1 MAQAYVIRLQAGL
14 ESFHLSPAS
23 TEYPAAL
30 LPNLRSKRL
39 HVRLLTQI
47 AGSRMEETEL
57 VRTNDPGLRRSF
69 FLSLVALLVAAV
81 PLFGDTNQ
89 RQVTKLTDGVY
100 AIQHKNLNDGN
111 PSGNTTVIIGDREVF
126 VVDSCYRPSFA
137 REDIAQI
144 RQWTDK
150 PVGYLLNTHF
160 HNDHN
165 NGNKTYLDA
174 FPSLAIVAQEETKKD
189 MDLIQPGN
197 IERGPKQ
204 MAATIAALK
213 QGKAPDGR
221 TLSEDE
227 KKQVQ
232 DLLPGMEQLLAEFKT
247 MVYQPPTLTFT
258 DKLDIDIG
266 NREVQVKHLG
276 RGNTPGDAIV
286 YLPKEKILVAGD
298 LLVYPIPYTYD
309 GYPAEWVQTLQN
321 MAQLDVQ
328 TIVPGH
334 GPVLH
339 DKAYLYLVADLF
351 KSAVE
356 QVRARVR
363 QIGHPG
369 FHSLEDVKGSVD
381 LTPFRPKFAGDDK
394 DLRAEF
400 DDMTVHLV
408 KIVFNEAAL
417 R

>member
-1 MAQAYVIRLQAGL
+1 M
-14 ESFHLSPAS
+14 LSKSNSPWLLGIA
-23 TEYPAAL
+23 AAL
-30 LPNLRSKRL
+30 SFLFA
-39 HVRLLTQI
+39 
-47 AGSRMEETEL
+47 AG
-57 VRTNDPGLRRSF
+57 P
-69 FLSLVALLVAAV
+69 LS
-81 PLFGDTNQ
+81 GQ
-89 RQVTKLTDGVY
+89 QERKVTKLADGVY
-100 AIQHKNLNDGN
+100 AIEHRGGP
-111 PSGNTTVIIGDREVF
+111 PSGNTTVIIGERQVF
-126 VVDSCYRPSFA
+126 VVDSCFLPSAA

-150 PVGYLLNTHF
+150 PVSYLLNTHF

-174 FPSLAIVAQEETKKD
+174 FPSLAIIAQEETKKD

-197 IERGPKQ
+197 IERTPKQ
-204 MAATIAALK
+204 LAATIAAFK
-213 QGKAPDGR
+213 QGKRQDG
-221 TLSEDE
+221 TPLTEDE

-232 DLLPGMEQLLAEFKT
+232 SVLPGMEKREAEFRT
-247 MVYQPPTLTFT
+247 VVYQSPTLTFT

-276 RGNTPGDAIV
+276 RGNTPGDAVV
-286 YLPKEKILVAGD
+286 YLPKEKILIAGD
-298 LLVYPIPYTYD
+298 LLVHPIPYTYD

-321 MAQLDVQ
+321 MAQFDAE

-339 DKAYLYLVADLF
+339 GKAYLYLVTDLL

-356 QVRARVR
+356 QVRARIR

-369 FHSLEDVKGSVD
+369 FHSLDEVKGSVD
-381 LTPFRPKFAGDDK
+381 LTPFRAKFAGDDK
-394 DLRAEF
+394 NLQAEF

>member
-1 MAQAYVIRLQAGL
+1 VGVHRARTGELDVLPTTWLTAVAESADRGMAVIHHWERGIKLIRINDL
-14 ESFHLSPAS
+14 HLRC
-23 TEYPAAL
+23 TFIL
-30 LPNLRSKRL
+30 
-39 HVRLLTQI
+39 
-47 AGSRMEETEL
+47 
-57 VRTNDPGLRRSF
+57 
-69 FLSLVALLVAAV
+69 LLVAVLIAASPV
-81 PLFGDTNQ
+81 FGESADANQ
-89 RQVTKLTDGVY
+89 RQITKLADGVY

-111 PSGNTTVIIGDREVF
+111 VSGNTTVIIGDREVF
-126 VVDSCYRPSFA
+126 VVDSCYLPSSA

-174 FPSLAIVAQEETKKD
+174 FPSLAIIAQEETKKD

-197 IERGPKQ
+197 IERTPSQ
-204 MAATIAALK
+204 TAATIAALK
-213 QGKAPDGR
+213 QGKLQNGR
-221 TLSEDE
+221 LLSDEE

-232 DLLPGMEQLLAEFKT
+232 QLLPGLEKQEAEFRA

-266 NREVQVKHLG
+266 NREIQVKHLG
-276 RGNTPGDAIV
+276 RGNTPGDTIV
-286 YLPKEKILVAGD
+286 YLPKEKILIAGD

-309 GYPAEWVQTLQN
+309 GYPAEWVQTLKN
-321 MAQLDVQ
+321 MAQLDADI
-328 TIVPGH
+328 IVPGH

-339 DKAYLYLVADLF
+339 GKAYLYLVTDLLQ
-351 KSAVE
+351 SAVE
-356 QVRARVR
+356 QVRARIR

-381 LTPFRPKFAGDDK
+381 LTPFRQKFAADDGD
-394 DLRAEF
+394 LQAEF
-400 DDMTVHLV
+400 DGMTSHLV

>member
-1 MAQAYVIRLQAGL
+1 MAVIHHWERGIKLIRINDL
-14 ESFHLSPAS
+14 HLRC
-23 TEYPAAL
+23 TFIL
-30 LPNLRSKRL
+30 
-39 HVRLLTQI
+39 
-47 AGSRMEETEL
+47 
-57 VRTNDPGLRRSF
+57 
-69 FLSLVALLVAAV
+69 LLVAVLIAASPV
-81 PLFGDTNQ
+81 FGESADANQ
-89 RQVTKLTDGVY
+89 RQITKLADGVY

-111 PSGNTTVIIGDREVF
+111 VSGNTTVIIGDREVF
-126 VVDSCYRPSFA
+126 VVDSCYLPSSA

-174 FPSLAIVAQEETKKD
+174 FPSLAIIAQEETKKD

-197 IERGPKQ
+197 IERTPSQ
-204 MAATIAALK
+204 TAATIAALK
-213 QGKAPDGR
+213 QGKLQNGR
-221 TLSEDE
+221 LLSDEE

-232 DLLPGMEQLLAEFKT
+232 QLLPGLEKQEAEFRA

-266 NREVQVKHLG
+266 NREIQVKHLG
-276 RGNTPGDAIV
+276 RGNTPGDTIV
-286 YLPKEKILVAGD
+286 YLPKEKILIAGD

-309 GYPAEWVQTLQN
+309 GYPAEWVQTLKN
-321 MAQLDVQ
+321 MAQLDADI
-328 TIVPGH
+328 IVPGH

-339 DKAYLYLVADLF
+339 GKAYLYLVTDLLQ
-351 KSAVE
+351 SAVE
-356 QVRARVR
+356 QVRARIR

-381 LTPFRPKFAGDDK
+381 LTPFRQKFAADDGD
-394 DLRAEF
+394 LQVEF
-400 DDMTVHLV
+400 DGMTSHLV

>member
-1 MAQAYVIRLQAGL
+1 MGVHRARTGELDVLPTTWLTAVAESADRGMAVIHHWERGIKLIRINDL
-14 ESFHLSPAS
+14 HLRC
-23 TEYPAAL
+23 TFIL
-30 LPNLRSKRL
+30 
-39 HVRLLTQI
+39 
-47 AGSRMEETEL
+47 
-57 VRTNDPGLRRSF
+57 
-69 FLSLVALLVAAV
+69 LLVAVLIAASPV
-81 PLFGDTNQ
+81 FGESADANQ
-89 RQVTKLTDGVY
+89 RQITKLADGVY

-111 PSGNTTVIIGDREVF
+111 VSGNTTVIIGDREVF
-126 VVDSCYRPSFA
+126 VVDSCYLPSSA

-174 FPSLAIVAQEETKKD
+174 FPSLAIIAQEETKKD

-197 IERGPKQ
+197 IERTPSQ
-204 MAATIAALK
+204 TAATIAALK
-213 QGKAPDGR
+213 QGKLQNGR
-221 TLSEDE
+221 LLSDEE

-232 DLLPGMEQLLAEFKT
+232 QLLPGLEKQEAEFRA

-266 NREVQVKHLG
+266 NREIQVKHLG
-276 RGNTPGDAIV
+276 RGNTPGDTIV
-286 YLPKEKILVAGD
+286 YLPKEKILIAGD

-309 GYPAEWVQTLQN
+309 GYPAEWVQTLKN
-321 MAQLDVQ
+321 MAQLDADI
-328 TIVPGH
+328 IVPGH

-339 DKAYLYLVADLF
+339 GKAYLYLVTDLLQ
-351 KSAVE
+351 SAVE
-356 QVRARVR
+356 QVRARIR

-381 LTPFRPKFAGDDK
+381 LTPFRQKFAADDGD
-394 DLRAEF
+394 LQAEF
-400 DDMTVHLV
+400 DGMTSHLV

>member
-1 MAQAYVIRLQAGL
+1 MRRLPITVEKLQNALGL
-14 ESFHLSPAS
+14 LAMSI
-23 TEYPAAL
+23 
-30 LPNLRSKRL
+30 
-39 HVRLLTQI
+39 LLTLLFAATPMSGQ
-47 AGSRMEETEL
+47 AE
-57 VRTNDPGLRRSF
+57 RR
-69 FLSLVALLVAAV
+69 
-81 PLFGDTNQ
+81 
-89 RQVTKLTDGVY
+89 VTKLADGVY
-100 AIQHKNLNDGN
+100 AIEHRGGSS
-111 PSGNTTVIIGDREVF
+111 PSGNTTVIIGERQVF
-126 VVDSCYRPSFA
+126 VVDSCFLPSLA

-197 IERGPKQ
+197 IERMPGQ
-204 MAATIAALK
+204 LAATIAALK
-213 QGKAPDGR
+213 QGKLQNGR
-221 TLSEDE
+221 ALTEDE

-232 DLLPGMEQLLAEFKT
+232 ELLPGMENREAEFKT
-247 MVYQPPTLTFT
+247 LVYQSPTLTFA
-258 DKLDIDIG
+258 DKLDVDIG
-266 NREVQVKHLG
+266 NREVQVRHLG
-276 RGNTPGDAIV
+276 RGNTPGDTIV
-286 YLPKEKILVAGD
+286 YLPREKILIAGD
-298 LLVYPIPYTYD
+298 LLVHPIPYTYD

-321 MAQLDVQ
+321 MAQLE
-328 TIVPGH
+328 TEIIVPGH

-339 DKAYLYLVADLF
+339 GKAYLYLVTDLL

-356 QVRARVR
+356 QVRARIR

-369 FHSLEDVKGSVD
+369 FHSLDEVKGSVD
-381 LTPFRPKFAGDDK
+381 LTSFRAKFAGDDK
-394 DLRAEF
+394 DLQAEF